1 MSTLRYQLDAHYI
14 YMLMNTDFRGNQLK
28 KNYNNIRVLKPQKLQ
43 NDPSPPPSSTF
54 KHVRI
59 TFNMGTILKIIWLNY
74 ANTALPEELCHFSLR
89 LVGDFASYFQRF

>member
-1 MSTLRYQLDAHYI
+1 
-14 YMLMNTDFRGNQLK
+14 MLMNTDFRGNQLK

-43 NDPSPPPSSTF
+43 NDPSPPPSSTI

-74 ANTALPEELCHFSLR
+74 ANTALPEELCHFSPR